1 MLLQAARLL
10 GREAFQAE
18 PDETTGGLRRV
29 LEALKETEHGKAG
42 DLSVEAVE
50 VPLDFLDPPA
60 EPGHIGRLG
69 HYEILEVI
77 GRGGMGVVLKAFDEK
92 LHRVVAIKV
101 MAPQLAV
108 SAAARGR
115 FLREARAAAAVR
127 DEHVVTIHAV
137 EETKGLPYLV
147 MELLRGMSLQER
159 IDRGGPLE
167 PSDVLQIGMQAL
179 RGLAAAHG
187 QGLIHRD
194 VKPANILLEN
204 GVERVKLTDF
214 GLARVVDDAS
224 ASQHGTIA
232 GTPHYMSPEQAAG
245 EAIDHR
251 TDLFSLGSVLYAM
264 CTGRPPFCADTTIGV
279 FKRVREDVPS
289 PIRDINPAIPEWLV
303 ALIAKLHAKDT
314 TQRYQSAVELVN
326 ELSQRVADLQLPT
339 SKDAKLEIVAA
350 GESAVGR
357 PQSAARGQRWGL
369 TAAAVLFLAVGLG
382 GLTESTG
389 VTQVVPTVIRFVTG
403 DGTLVVE
410 LSDHDTTVTVDTGG
424 DLVIRGAGMHEF
436 RLRAGSYPVR
446 ADKNGTSIPLER
458 GEISISRGGRTLV
471 RVTRELASRVRAT
484 PTPTKPAPPGPL
496 DALDP
501 RHIPA
506 QERFEFQPKDLV
518 QLLGSH
524 RGRQWNSPTVVAF
537 SPNGKLAASVG
548 YDYHVYLWDAET
560 LQLKRILQGPK
571 RSGWELVFFSDSRR
585 ILSGGEDNLVRMWD
599 VETGEEIRE
608 FKGHTGP
615 VWGIAVSRDGKRVLT
630 GSHDHS
636 VRIWD
641 GDSGLEL
648 DRFDHG
654 ARVDCLALSPDDLQA
669 LSGGSD
675 GILRLWDLETR
686 QEAHHFQAH
695 ANNCRRVRFLSD
707 GRRAITCGHDRT
719 VRLWDL
725 EAKEEIRRLEG
736 HSDEVYGVDVT
747 HDGRRAIST
756 GLDRSIRLWDLDN
769 GSELRRMRS
778 PTPFGFCSVRF
789 SSDGERALS
798 GGHDNSLRLWDL
810 KAGIELH
817 AGRPAPAFI
826 NASRM
831 AFSQDGTRLVTCM
844 DNGFSTV
851 WDVGSGRELQV
862 LKMTGYYACAAFS
875 ADGRHVL
882 CGDQSGLSLWSV
894 ETGQKLRRFEGS
906 VAMWDVAISPDGS
919 TVLTGDHL
927 PDGDGSVR
935 MWSFDS
941 GRELGLIG
949 AHLGAVY
956 AVAWSLESRRVLSAG
971 WDKIVRLWD
980 IDSGSL
986 LHQWRHAADVWTVAL
1001 SPDGRYAATS
1011 DDSGFV
1017 VLRDLRAS
1025 GPRIVPLPKVHT
1037 DRVRALSF
1045 SPDGRALASAGF
1057 DGRLIVWDLEGAKVG
1072 QQWNY
1077 PGAIIGVSFSPEGR
1091 HVATLNSNGTVYV
1104 LRLAQADEAG

>member
-471 RVTRELASRVRAT
+471 RVTRELASRVRA
-484 PTPTKPAPPGPL
+484 
-496 DALDP
+496 
-501 RHIPA
+501 I
-506 QERFEFQPKDLV
+506 FQP
-518 QLLGSH
+518 
-524 RGRQWNSPTVVAF
+524 R
-537 SPNGKLAASVG
+537 SV
-548 YDYHVYLWDAET
+548 
-560 LQLKRILQGPK
+560 
-571 RSGWELVFFSDSRR
+571 S
-585 ILSGGEDNLVRMWD
+585 
-599 VETGEEIRE
+599 
-608 FKGHTGP
+608 
-615 VWGIAVSRDGKRVLT
+615 
-630 GSHDHS
+630 
-636 VRIWD
+636 
-641 GDSGLEL
+641 
-648 DRFDHG
+648 
-654 ARVDCLALSPDDLQA
+654 
-669 LSGGSD
+669 
-675 GILRLWDLETR
+675 
-686 QEAHHFQAH
+686 
-695 ANNCRRVRFLSD
+695 
-707 GRRAITCGHDRT
+707 
-719 VRLWDL
+719 
-725 EAKEEIRRLEG
+725 
-736 HSDEVYGVDVT
+736 
-747 HDGRRAIST
+747 
-756 GLDRSIRLWDLDN
+756 
-769 GSELRRMRS
+769 
-778 PTPFGFCSVRF
+778 
-789 SSDGERALS
+789 
-798 GGHDNSLRLWDL
+798 
-810 KAGIELH
+810 
-817 AGRPAPAFI
+817 
-826 NASRM
+826 
-831 AFSQDGTRLVTCM
+831 
-844 DNGFSTV
+844 
-851 WDVGSGRELQV
+851 
-862 LKMTGYYACAAFS
+862 
-875 ADGRHVL
+875 
-882 CGDQSGLSLWSV
+882 
-894 ETGQKLRRFEGS
+894 
-906 VAMWDVAISPDGS
+906 
-919 TVLTGDHL
+919 
-927 PDGDGSVR
+927 
-935 MWSFDS
+935 
-941 GRELGLIG
+941 
-949 AHLGAVY
+949 
-956 AVAWSLESRRVLSAG
+956 
-971 WDKIVRLWD
+971 
-980 IDSGSL
+980 
-986 LHQWRHAADVWTVAL
+986 
-1001 SPDGRYAATS
+1001 
-1011 DDSGFV
+1011 
-1017 VLRDLRAS
+1017 
-1025 GPRIVPLPKVHT
+1025 
-1037 DRVRALSF
+1037 SF
-1045 SPDGRALASAGF
+1045 SPRTLCNYSARTADGSGTAQPLSPSARMASWRPASVTTITSTYGMPRRSSSRGYCRDRSGRVGSLYSFQTAGEFCPVARTTWFGCGMSRRERKYVSSKDTRARYGVLLSRAMGSGYSPVRTTTRCAFGM
-1057 DGRLIVWDLEGAKVG
+1057 
-1072 QQWNY
+1072 
-1077 PGAIIGVSFSPEGR
+1077 AI
-1091 HVATLNSNGTVYV
+1091 L
-1104 LRLAQADEAG
+1104 D